1 MSEYGLFAQRIGL
14 IGLVSLLSSLSAMV
28 MLPVLTKNMPLS
40 DFGIWTQVNV
50 TMGLVSTLM
59 LLGLPD
65 ALTRFASA
73 AKNREE
79 VQERFWTIFI
89 MILVWGSAIVL
100 LFSYFSGTLA
110 GILFHG
116 DLSVARIVPIIV
128 LVHSLNILLTYF
140 FRTVQQMK
148 RYSFFSF
155 LTLVL
160 DLALISAL
168 VLTGHGIFGAVLA
181 LLISR
186 TLLFSIMFCLIV
198 SSIGLRMP
206 EFKDIRAYLAFG
218 LPIVPS
224 IFSSWVVN
232 SSDRF
237 VINILLGTA
246 AVAVYSPGY
255 ILGNIIGMFAGPLML
270 VLPVDLSKHY
280 DRDRRDMV
288 ETMLN
293 RSLKYYLALAIP
305 SFFGLSLLSKPILSV
320 LSTEEIASQG
330 YLITPFI
337 AASMI
342 LYGITTILSNVLSL
356 QKKTSQ
362 IGLIWMGAA
371 LLNLIATVALVHFL
385 GVIGGAIA
393 TLVAFAFVFLLMAF
407 LSSRYTKL
415 RVDRVF
421 LIKSLAASLLMSG
434 VILAWLPSTF
444 VEIFAEIGVCV
455 IVYFGTLGI
464 LGGFEET
471 EIEFLKNTIFKKY

>member
-14 IGLVSLLSSLSAMV
+14 VGLVSLLSSLSAMV
-28 MLPVLTKNMPLS
+28 MLPVLTKNMSLS

-65 ALTRFASA
+65 ALTRFAAA
-73 AKNREE
+73 AKTRAEM
-79 VQERFWTIFI
+79 QESFWTIFTT
-89 MILVWGSAIVL
+89 ILVWGGALAVIFL
-100 LFSYFSGTLA
+100 YFSGTLA
-110 GILFHG
+110 GVLFHG
-116 DLSVARIVPIIV
+116 DLAVTKIVPIII
-128 LVHSLNILLTYF
+128 LVHSLNILLSYF

-160 DLALISAL
+160 DLAFISAL
-168 VLTGHGIFGAVLA
+168 VLTGHGILGAVLA

-186 TLLFSIMFCLIV
+186 TLLFSAMFYLVV
-198 SSIGLRMP
+198 SNIGLRMP
-206 EFKDIRAYLAFG
+206 GFKDIRAYLAFG

-224 IFSSWVVN
+224 IFSGWVVN
-232 SSDRF
+232 SSDRY

-270 VLPVDLSKHY
+270 VLPVDLSKHF
-280 DRDRRDMV
+280 DRDRADMV
-288 ETMLN
+288 EIMLS

-305 SFFGLSLLSKPILSV
+305 SFFGVSLLSKPILSV
-320 LSTEEIASQG
+320 LSTEVIASQG

-356 QKKTSQ
+356 QRKTVQ

-371 LLNLIATVALVHFL
+371 LLNLIATVALVHYL
-385 GVIGGAIA
+385 GIIGGAMA
-393 TLVAFAFVFLLMAF
+393 TLVAFAFVFLLVAYI
-407 LSSRYTKL
+407 SSRYMKM
-415 RVDRVF
+415 RVDYVF
-421 LIKSLAASLLMSG
+421 LTKSLAASLLMSG
-434 VILAWLPSTF
+434 VILAWVPSSL
-444 VEIFAEIGVCV
+444 VEIFAEIGICG
-455 IVYFGTLGI
+455 IIYFSTLCI
-464 LGGFEET
+464 LGGFERT
-471 EIEFLKNTIFKKY
+471 EIEFLRNTIFKK